1 MLPCQGYISREE
13 YRKSIDEVVRFLN
26 GNYDPILKELEEK
39 MLDASEN
46 LEFEKAIEYGN
57 FLQAFRRSLRNRMIT
72 IQQGTTGILLQ
83 WLRKVRTRLYKSS
96 LSGEEG

>member
-1 MLPCQGYISREE
+1 
-13 YRKSIDEVVRFLN
+13 
-26 GNYDPILKELEEK
+26 

-46 LEFEKAIEYGN
+46 LEFEKAIEYRE
-57 FLQAFRRSLRNRMIT
+57 LLAKRSERSLRNRRLQ

>member
-1 MLPCQGYISREE
+1 MRRVRATFPEKE

-46 LEFEKAIEYGN
+46 LEFEKAIEYRE
-57 FLQAFRRSLRNRMIT
+57 LLASVQKIAQKQKIT
-72 IQQGTTGILLQ
+72 DTAGTTGILLQ

>member
-1 MLPCQGYISREE
+1 MSGYISREE

-46 LEFEKAIEYGN
+46 LEFEKAIEYRE
-57 FLQAFRRSLRNRMIT
+57 LSCKRSEDRSETEDYRYSR
-72 IQQGTTGILLQ
+72 GTTGILAAMA
-83 WLRKVRTRLYKSS
+83 
-96 LSGEEG
+96 SGR

>member
-1 MLPCQGYISREE
+1 
-13 YRKSIDEVVRFLN
+13 
-26 GNYDPILKELEEK
+26 

-46 LEFEKAIEYGN
+46 LEFEKAIEYRE
-57 FLQAFRRSLRNRMIT
+57 LLAKRSERSLRNRRLQ

-83 WLRKVRTRLYKSS
+83 WLRKVRTRLYKSF